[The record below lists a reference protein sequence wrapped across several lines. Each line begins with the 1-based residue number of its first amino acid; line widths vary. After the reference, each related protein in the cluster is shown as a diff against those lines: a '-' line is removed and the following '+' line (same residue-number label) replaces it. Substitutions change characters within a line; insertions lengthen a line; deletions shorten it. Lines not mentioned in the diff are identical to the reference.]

1 MDRKA
6 QLSQL
11 LVDCTRL
18 VEYTRL
24 GELSKTEKAN
34 KEIVRDWA
42 DRVDLALRGWTG
54 KGAVDC
60 YGMFCLLTQLLI
72 RSLHLPKEIR
82 DSIPIRVWFRTFVC
96 MKHLV
101 QQDWQ
106 AEQIEWPSDDRQEND
121 FNLIW
126 TEYDLKQH
134 ASVRFQKVSNNIK
147 AYRELYQTD
156 PEECIDVRQV
166 AGMRTAD
173 QVRQYIERCSFDVK
187 FEGRKKQNAEMIKTV
202 LCENIHLVEPL
213 KDAYLDFYLR
223 DPFCEQPLHKVTPE
237 SEQTIRESIVR
248 MLCVAANNYEYA
260 YVFPLY
266 VFLVFVKEPKL
277 VWLGA
282 ESDQRKQDRNRESDT
297 LKNPFRIMLS
307 FPNKQ
312 KKQFPERRY
321 EQFFQEIYRIVSGN
335 DQQVLD
341 VVKKEEDFSK
351 GRILGNFAQ
360 SCIAFRNVYY
370 ALEPRFGNPYSEELV
385 EALTV
390 AMEYFVADYNTSYS
404 SKERET
410 GDRIQDFLQQTE
422 MGRAILKVYEILS
435 INARFPLYYGVLPAK
450 KWVNKI
456 LDIYGYLF
464 PNAYQPTENISAEEL
479 LLCYQRI
486 AKRIGCIALDL
497 NFVSYQ
503 FATGIKPVLRK
514 GQMMDTFSDEWERL
528 FQTIWLDFMM
538 QQNNSFEMMR
548 ERPQLPERAE
558 IYAAELLQLIY
569 KQKFRWEDWD
579 GLLFDLWQ
587 IDINS
592 CKNGLERQKDMY
604 ERLDQMLCELIG
616 RPLSEEEQEMLQR
629 AIEIRTEQK
638 TRDARIQS
646 YALSAPEILVVEM
659 QRMGRMLFWV
669 KAYFGQRKK
678 PLPQLPVEEGE
689 TDENTAEEAY
699 YAFFKACGAIWDKIF
714 RLLYAK
720 MQELL

>member
-11 LVDCTRL
+11 LEECK
-18 VEYTRL
+18 RL
-24 GELSKTEKAN
+24 GELPKTEGVN

-42 DRVDLALRGWTG
+42 DRVDLALRDWTG
-54 KGAVDC
+54 KEAVDC
-60 YGMFCLLTQLLI
+60 YGIFCMLTQLLI

-82 DSIPIRVWFRTFVC
+82 DSVPKRTWFRTFVC

-101 QQDWQ
+101 QQDWK
-106 AEQIEWPSDDRQEND
+106 AERIEWPSDDRQEND

-134 ASVRFQKVSNNIK
+134 ASVRFQKVSGNIK

-321 EQFFQEIYRIVSGN
+321 EQFFQEIYRIVSEN
-335 DQQVLD
+335 DQQVLK
-341 VVKKEEDFSK
+341 VVKKEKDLSK
-351 GRILGNFAQ
+351 GRILGNFTQ
-360 SCIAFRNVYY
+360 PCIAFRNVYY
-370 ALEPRFGNPYSEELV
+370 ALERWFGNPYSAEEV

-390 AMEYFVADYNTSYS
+390 GMEYFVVEYNAPYS
-404 SKERET
+404 PEKRET
-410 GDRIQDFLQQTE
+410 GDKIQDFLQKTE
-422 MGRAILKVYEILS
+422 MGCAILKVYEILS
-435 INARFPLYYGVLPAK
+435 INARLPLYYGVLPAK

-514 GQMMDTFSDEWERL
+514 GQIMDTFSVEWEGL
-528 FQTIWLDFMM
+528 FQTIRTGFMM
-538 QQNNSFEMMR
+538 QQNDLFEMMR
-548 ERPQLPERAE
+548 ESSQLSERAE

-569 KQKFRWEDWD
+569 KQKFGWEDWD
-579 GLLFDLWQ
+579 RLLFDLWQ

-592 CKNGLERQKDMY
+592 GKNGLERRKDMY
-604 ERLDQMLCELIG
+604 ERLDQMLYELMG

-629 AIEIRTEQK
+629 AVEIRTEQK
-638 TRDARIQS
+638 TRDARIES

-659 QRMGRMLFWV
+659 QRMGRMLFWM

>member
-1 MDRKA
+1 MDRKV

-11 LVDCTRL
+11 LEECK
-18 VEYTRL
+18 RL
-24 GELSKTEKAN
+24 GELPQIEGVN
-34 KEIVRDWA
+34 KEIVHDWA
-42 DRVDLALRGWTG
+42 DQMDLALRDWTG
-54 KGAVDC
+54 KDAVDC

-72 RSLHLPKEIR
+72 RSLHLPKDIC
-82 DSIPIRVWFRTFVC
+82 DSVPKRVWFRTFVC

-106 AEQIEWPSDDRQEND
+106 AERREWPSDARQEND
-121 FNLIW
+121 FNRIW
-126 TEYDLKQH
+126 NEYDGKQH
-134 ASVRFQKVSNNIK
+134 ASVRFQKVSDNIK

-166 AGMRTAD
+166 AGMRTSD

-187 FEGRKKQNAEMIKTV
+187 FEGRKKQNDEMIKTV

-223 DPFCEQPLHKVTPE
+223 DPFCEQPPYKVTLE

-282 ESDQRKQDRNRESDT
+282 ENDQKKQDRNRESDT

-312 KKQFPERRY
+312 KKQFSERRY
-321 EQFFQEIYRIVSGN
+321 EQFFQEIYRIVSRN
-335 DQQVLD
+335 DQQVLK
-341 VVKKEEDFSK
+341 VIKREENLSK

-360 SCIAFRNVYY
+360 PCIAFRNVYH
-370 ALEPRFGNPYSEELV
+370 ALEPRFGNPYSTELV
-385 EALTV
+385 EDLTV
-390 AMEYFVADYNTSYS
+390 KMEYFVVEYNTSYS
-404 SKERET
+404 PKERKIR
-410 GDRIQDFLQQTE
+410 DKLQDFLQKTE
-422 MGRAILKVYEILS
+422 MGRAIWKVYEILS

-464 PNAYQPTENISAEEL
+464 PNAYQPTENISADEL

-486 AKRIGCIALDL
+486 ARRIDCIALDL

-503 FATGIKPVLRK
+503 FATGIKPVPKK
-514 GQMMDTFSDEWERL
+514 GQMMDAFSDEWEGL
-528 FQTIWLDFMM
+528 FQTIRTGFMM
-538 QQNNSFEMMR
+538 QQNALFEMMR
-548 ERPQLPERAE
+548 ESTQLSERVE

-569 KQKFRWEDWD
+569 KQKFDWEDWD
-579 GLLFDLWQ
+579 RLLFDLWQ
-587 IDINS
+587 IDINPS
-592 CKNGLERQKDMY
+592 NNSLERRKDVY
-604 ERLDQMLCELIG
+604 GKLNQMLYELIE
-616 RPLSEEEQEMLQR
+616 RPLSEEELEILRRAVEIQPEQETQD
-629 AIEIRTEQK
+629 T
-638 TRDARIQS
+638 S
-646 YALSAPEILVVEM
+646 YALSALEILVAAM
-659 QRMGRMLFWV
+659 QRMERMIFWV
-669 KAYFGQRKK
+669 KAYFEQRKK
-678 PLPQLPVEEGE
+678 TLPQLSVKEGE
-689 TDENTAEEAY
+689 IDESTAEETY
-699 YAFFKACGAIWDKIF
+699 YAISKVYGAIWDKIF
-714 RLLYAK
+714 RLLHTK